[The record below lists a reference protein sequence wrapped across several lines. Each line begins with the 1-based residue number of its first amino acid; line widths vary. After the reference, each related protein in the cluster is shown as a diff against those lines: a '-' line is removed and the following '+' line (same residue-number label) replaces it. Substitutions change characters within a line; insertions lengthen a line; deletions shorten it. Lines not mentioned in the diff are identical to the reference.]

1 MVEVDPAFDSRSAAK
16 VLRSI
21 EEWMVQQAHAAKPTI
36 QTAGIDN
43 CGPEKGT
50 ESPPI
55 VAAPEPSFELSSS
68 ASPERPIDQTQQA
81 NRSPARS
88 NALFVS
94 KWMVRSVVGGLVI
107 AIIVG
112 VVWQT
117 YRDNQARKLI
127 KTWGHSSVIW
137 LSSSFGATQHDS
149 KLLAQS
155 STKSSDQAAQTP
167 AAASM
172 QANEVAEFKQH
183 LLAVVNDLAVMRRDV
198 EQLSSKHEQL
208 SRDVA
213 TVQATLQNVSERISP
228 LAQPAPTH
236 GPPGKSVPRLV
247 RAEAPRQPAAAPV
260 PPETPRQPAAA
271 PVPPETPRQQD
282 AASAP
287 PTTSPAGLTEQPPR
301 PPLPVPT
308 AAQTPPPPR

>member
-1 MVEVDPAFDSRSAAK
+1 MVELDPAFDSRNADK

-50 ESPPI
+50 QPSPI

-81 NRSPARS
+81 NCSPARS

-107 AIIVG
+107 AIVVG
-112 VVWQT
+112 VAWQT

-127 KTWGHSSVIW
+127 KAWGHSSVIW

-149 KLLAQS
+149 ELSAQS
-155 STKSSDQAAQTP
+155 STKLSDQAAQTP
-167 AAASM
+167 TAASM
-172 QANEVAEFKQH
+172 QANEVAEFKQQ

-213 TVQATLQNVSERISP
+213 TVQATLQNVSEKISP

-236 GPPGKSVPRLV
+236 GPPRKSVPRLV
-247 RAEAPRQPAAAPV
+247 RAEAPRQPDAAPV
-260 PPETPRQPAAA
+260 PPKTPRQP
-271 PVPPETPRQQD
+271 D
-282 AASAP
+282 AASVP

-308 AAQTPPPPR
+308 AAETPPPPR

>member
-1 MVEVDPAFDSRSAAK
+1 MVEVDPAFDSRNAAK

-21 EEWMVQQAHAAKPTI
+21 EEWFEQAHAAKPTI
-36 QTAGIDN
+36 QTAGVDS

-55 VAAPEPSFELSSS
+55 VAAPEPSLELPSS
-68 ASPERPIDQTQQA
+68 ASPERPIDQTQKP
-81 NRSPARS
+81 NCSPTTG
-88 NALFVS
+88 NALFVR
-94 KWMVRSVVGGLVI
+94 KWMVRSIVGGLVI

-127 KTWGHSSVIW
+127 KAWGHSSVIW

-149 KLLAQS
+149 ELLAQS
-155 STKSSDQAAQTP
+155 STKLSDQAVPTP

-172 QANEVAEFKQH
+172 QANEVAEFKQQ
-183 LLAVVNDLAVMRRDV
+183 LMAVANDLAVMRRDV
-198 EQLSSKHEQL
+198 EQLSGKHEQMSQDL
-208 SRDVA
+208 A
-213 TVQATLQNVSERISP
+213 TVQATLQNVSEKISS
-228 LAQPAPTH
+228 LAQPAPAH
-236 GPPGKSVPRLV
+236 GPPRKSVPRLV
-247 RAEAPRQPAAAPV
+247 RA
-260 PPETPRQPAAA
+260 ETPRQPAAA
-271 PVPPETPRQQD
+271 PVPPETPRQLD
-282 AASAP
+282 ATSAP

-308 AAQTPPPPR
+308 AAETPPPPR

>member
-1 MVEVDPAFDSRSAAK
+1 MVELDPAFDSRNADK

-50 ESPPI
+50 QPSPI

-81 NRSPARS
+81 NCSPARS

-107 AIIVG
+107 AIVVG
-112 VVWQT
+112 VAWQT

-127 KTWGHSSVIW
+127 KAWGHSSVIW
-137 LSSSFGATQHDS
+137 LSSSFGPTQHDS
-149 KLLAQS
+149 ELSAQS
-155 STKSSDQAAQTP
+155 STKLSDQAAQTP
-167 AAASM
+167 TAASM
-172 QANEVAEFKQH
+172 QANEVAEFKQQ

-198 EQLSSKHEQL
+198 EQLSDRQEQM
-208 SRDVA
+208 SRDIL
-213 TVQATLQNVSERISP
+213 TVQATEQNVSEKISS
-228 LAQPAPTH
+228 LTQAAPGH
-236 GPPGKSVPRLV
+236 VPPRKSVPKLV
-247 RAEAPRQPAAAPV
+247 HAETPKQSAAASV
-260 PPETPRQPAAA
+260 PSQPS
-271 PVPPETPRQQD
+271 PTGT
-282 AASAP
+282 AP
-287 PTTSPAGLTEQPPR
+287 PTDQPPR

-308 AAQTPPPPR
+308 PAEAPSPLH

>member
-1 MVEVDPAFDSRSAAK
+1 MVEVDPAFDSRNAAK

-36 QTAGIDN
+36 QTAGIDS

-50 ESPPI
+50 EPPPI
-55 VAAPEPSFELSSS
+55 VAAPEPSCELSSG

-81 NRSPARS
+81 NCSPARS

-107 AIIVG
+107 AIVVA

-127 KTWGHSSVIW
+127 KAWGHSSVIW
-137 LSSSFGATQHDS
+137 LSSSFGATQHGS
-149 KLLAQS
+149 ELLAQS
-155 STKSSDQAAQTP
+155 STKLSDQAAQTP

-172 QANEVAEFKQH
+172 QANEVAGFKQQ
-183 LLAVVNDLAVMRRDV
+183 LMAVVNDLAVTRRDV

-236 GPPGKSVPRLV
+236 GPPRKSVPRLA
-247 RAEAPRQPAAAPV
+247 RAEAPRQPDAAPV
-260 PPETPRQPAAA
+260 PPKTPRQP
-271 PVPPETPRQQD
+271 D
-282 AASAP
+282 AASVP

>member
-1 MVEVDPAFDSRSAAK
+1 MVELDPAFDSRNADK

-50 ESPPI
+50 QPSPI

-81 NRSPARS
+81 NCSPARS

-107 AIIVG
+107 AIVVG

-127 KTWGHSSVIW
+127 KAWGHSSVMW

-149 KLLAQS
+149 ELSAQS
-155 STKSSDQAAQTP
+155 STKLSDQAAQTP
-167 AAASM
+167 TAASM
-172 QANEVAEFKQH
+172 QANEVAEFKQQ

-208 SRDVA
+208 S
-213 TVQATLQNVSERISP
+213 
-228 LAQPAPTH
+228 
-236 GPPGKSVPRLV
+236 
-247 RAEAPRQPAAAPV
+247 
-260 PPETPRQPAAA
+260 
-271 PVPPETPRQQD
+271 
-282 AASAP
+282 
-287 PTTSPAGLTEQPPR
+287 
-301 PPLPVPT
+301 
-308 AAQTPPPPR
+308 

>member
-1 MVEVDPAFDSRSAAK
+1 MLAK
-16 VLRSI
+16 LGADTR
-21 EEWMVQQAHAAKPTI
+21 EQDGKPTI

-50 ESPPI
+50 QPPPI
-55 VAAPEPSFELSSS
+55 VAAPEPSFELTSS
-68 ASPERPIDQTQQA
+68 ASPERPIDQTQQQA
-81 NRSPARS
+81 NYSPARS

-94 KWMVRSVVGGLVI
+94 KWMVRIVVGGLVI

-127 KTWGHSSVIW
+127 KAWGHSSVIW

-149 KLLAQS
+149 ELLAQS
-155 STKSSDQAAQTP
+155 GTKLSDQAAQTP
-167 AAASM
+167 TAAST
-172 QANEVAEFKQH
+172 QANEVAEFKQR
-183 LLAVVNDLAVMRRDV
+183 LVAVANDLAAMRQDV

-213 TVQATLQNVSERISP
+213 TVQANLQNASEKISA
-228 LAQPAPTH
+228 LALPAPTH
-236 GPPGKSVPRLV
+236 GPPRKSVPRLV
-247 RAEAPRQPAAAPV
+247 RAETPKQPAAAPV
-260 PPETPRQPAAA
+260 PQETPRQP
-271 PVPPETPRQQD
+271 D

-287 PTTSPAGLTEQPPR
+287 PTTSSPGLTEQPPR

-308 AAQTPPPPR
+308 VAETPPPPR